1 MITVLDR
8 RQNVLTQISFDAPE
22 GLLAYD
28 DVFIQDLE
36 TGISSYQFKVDKT
49 DNDISLLKVGCYLF
63 VDDDGITRV
72 FEVIRIEEDN
82 DSKEVYAEDAGI
94 DLLNEYVEP
103 YEASGSFPITHYLDR
118 FLFDSGWAVGINE
131 IPHTTTRKLSWEGS
145 DTAVKRLQELAGRF
159 KAEIGYHIE
168 VRGGSIHRK
177 TVNVFRKIGKDNKVR
192 LEYGVEV
199 SNIKKTESIENLAT
213 SIIAVGLD
221 NIDLKNYEMPE
232 ADKKEWYLRKDNGW
246 LIYMPANKL
255 WNRRV
260 GQAGVQDWQHN
271 IPIKYESESQTQKRL
286 YDEAKRQLLKHV
298 NPEVTYDIDIDDMPE
313 NLNIGDSV
321 GIVDH
326 DYMPAITIEARV
338 ARIERS
344 ISDSKDGKVIVT
356 NVSEKRDHLDHRVR
370 RMSERLN
377 EMLFDWKNA
386 PTRVRVE
393 SSRGQIFKDGTT
405 DTELRAIATKH
416 DVDVTHT
423 ISNFRWRRESRDE
436 AGDEVW
442 DEQHTQS
449 VPKIRITNNDVE
461 HEARFFCTISDAEGG
476 FLATSSILIKDLT
489 IASYRGPEPPINP
502 EIGNRWIDTSSG
514 SDVEKVYL
522 DNAWKEMV
530 DKSKLDQSIRNI
542 ELTPGP
548 AGPAGPQGERGI
560 QGLQGVQGQR
570 GPAGPQG
577 PKGALDQEQLD
588 AINRDISGKADKV
601 LTEEQLRL
609 LQERSVVMQQELQAA
624 ASLAML
630 QDWIV
635 KYEEF
640 VRQNQADKQAAELAL
655 IVASERIVGIQ
666 NNLGAMS
673 ERWSFL
679 DTEMTKSEEG
689 LWIGNKQAQSS
700 ILISDNRISMMS
712 AGKEVMYI
720 SQGVIHID
728 NGVFTKSLQI
738 GRYRE
743 EQYAG
748 NPDINVIRYV
758 GGGG

>member
-94 DLLNEYVEP
+94 DLLNEFVEP

-118 FLFDSGWAVGINE
+118 FLFDSGWVVGINE

-168 VRGGSIHRK
+168 VRGGSIYRK
-177 TVNVFRKIGKDNKVR
+177 TVNIFRKIGKDNKVR

-232 ADKKEWYLRKDNGW
+232 VDKKEWYLRKDNGW

-298 NPEVTYDIDIDDMPE
+298 NPEVTYDIHIDDMPE
-313 NLNIGDSV
+313 KLNIGDSV

-344 ISDSKDGKVIVT
+344 ISDPKDGKVIVT
-356 NVSEKRDHLDHRVR
+356 NVSEKRDYLDHRVH

-386 PTRVRVE
+386 P
-393 SSRGQIFKDGTT
+393 
-405 DTELRAIATKH
+405 
-416 DVDVTHT
+416 
-423 ISNFRWRRESRDE
+423 
-436 AGDEVW
+436 
-442 DEQHTQS
+442 
-449 VPKIRITNNDVE
+449 
-461 HEARFFCTISDAEGG
+461 
-476 FLATSSILIKDLT
+476 
-489 IASYRGPEPPINP
+489 
-502 EIGNRWIDTSSG
+502 
-514 SDVEKVYL
+514 
-522 DNAWKEMV
+522 
-530 DKSKLDQSIRNI
+530 
-542 ELTPGP
+542 
-548 AGPAGPQGERGI
+548 
-560 QGLQGVQGQR
+560 
-570 GPAGPQG
+570 
-577 PKGALDQEQLD
+577 KGALDQEQVD

-609 LQERSVVMQQELQAA
+609 LQERSAVMQQELQAA